1 MCAGMNYAFR
11 DLKEMV
17 TVDRERIRRMRTNY
31 VVSEAIE
38 KGKDLATIPNL
49 YAKDFYINL
58 GLKKIDLPK

>member
-1 MCAGMNYAFR
+1 MCVGMNYAFR

-38 KGKDLATIPNL
+38 KGKDWPPYLTFTQKTFTSIL
-49 YAKDFYINL
+49 V
-58 GLKKIDLPK
+58 

>member
-1 MCAGMNYAFR
+1 MNYAFR

-38 KGKDLATIPNL
+38 KGKDFATMYNL

>member
-1 MCAGMNYAFR
+1 MHVGMNYAFR

-17 TVDRERIRRMRTNY
+17 AVDRERIRCMRINH

>member
-1 MCAGMNYAFR
+1 MRVGMNYAFR

-17 TVDRERIRRMRTNY
+17 AVDKERIRRMRINH
-31 VVSEAIE
+31 VVSEKKK
-38 KGKDLATIPNL
+38 KGKDLTTIPNL

>member
-1 MCAGMNYAFR
+1 MCVGMNYAFR

-17 TVDRERIRRMRTNY
+17 TVDRECIRRMRTNY

>member
-1 MCAGMNYAFR
+1 
-11 DLKEMV
+11 MV

>member
-1 MCAGMNYAFR
+1 MCVGMNYAFR

-17 TVDRERIRRMRTNY
+17 TADRERIRRMRTNY

-49 YAKDFYINL
+49 HAKDFYINL

>member
-1 MCAGMNYAFR
+1 MNYAFR

-17 TVDRERIRRMRTNY
+17 AVDRERIRRMRINH

-49 YAKDFYINL
+49 YAEDFYINL

>member
-1 MCAGMNYAFR
+1 MNYAFR

-17 TVDRERIRRMRTNY
+17 AMDRERIRRMRVSY
-31 VVSEAIE
+31 VVTEAIE

>member
-1 MCAGMNYAFR
+1 MNYAFR

-38 KGKDLATIPNL
+38 KGKDSTTIPNL